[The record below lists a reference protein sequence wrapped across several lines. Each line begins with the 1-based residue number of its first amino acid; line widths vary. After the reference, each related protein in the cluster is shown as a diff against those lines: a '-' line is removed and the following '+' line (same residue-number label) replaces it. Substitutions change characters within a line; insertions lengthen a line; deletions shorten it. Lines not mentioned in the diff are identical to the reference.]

1 VLNDSL
7 IGFPKD
13 GVVYCRFWSDECVI
27 FNQVSGETHL
37 INGIGALIFRLI
49 SEKPLTRTVLLQN
62 IQNIFEFEIDTSVE
76 ELLDNL
82 VFEYQKLGLLD

>member
-1 VLNDSL
+1 
-7 IGFPKD
+7 
-13 GVVYCRFWSDECVI
+13 
-27 FNQVSGETHL
+27 L

-82 VFEYQKLGLLD
+82 VFEYQKLGLLDYREESPA